1 MSLYLIIR
9 NVLAWWCQD
18 AYSWTHWQLINMIK
32 PDLYPITPCLG
43 LSVLLLSTF
52 LGLVLLINLHL
63 LPASVS
69 KNRFLLVSSAINSL
83 VSSDGSVTYSLRNR
97 TVLTPSDGFATLT
110 WSLEFPHPHPWG
122 TKLLDRL
129 VSKSRPSSTKRSRV
143 RSGYIQVNTLII
155 RVHYTYDTYTIRYD
169 PDAPP
174 YAYVIIIFTDLA
186 YLIISVQ
193 P

>member
-1 MSLYLIIR
+1 MFYYL
-9 NVLAWWCQD
+9 V
-18 AYSWTHWQLINMIK
+18 
-32 PDLYPITPCLG
+32 P
-43 LSVLLLSTF
+43 F

-69 KNRFLLVSSAINSL
+69 KNRFLFVSSAINSL

-110 WSLEFPHPHPWG
+110 WSLEIPHPWG

-129 VSKSRPSSTKRSRV
+129 VSKSRTSSTKRSRV

-155 RVHYTYDTYTIRYD
+155 RVRYTYDTYTIRYD

-174 YAYVIIIFTDLA
+174 YAYVIILFTDLA

>member
-1 MSLYLIIR
+1 MFYYL
-9 NVLAWWCQD
+9 VL
-18 AYSWTHWQLINMIK
+18 
-32 PDLYPITPCLG
+32 
-43 LSVLLLSTF
+43 F

-97 TVLTPSDGFATLT
+97 TVLTPSDGFTTLT
-110 WSLEFPHPHPWG
+110 WSLEFRHPHPWG

-129 VSKSRPSSTKRSRV
+129 VSKSRTSSTKRSRV

-155 RVHYTYDTYTIRYD
+155 RVRYTYDTYTIRYD
-169 PDAPP
+169 PDAPS

>member
-1 MSLYLIIR
+1 M
-9 NVLAWWCQD
+9 
-18 AYSWTHWQLINMIK
+18 
-32 PDLYPITPCLG
+32 
-43 LSVLLLSTF
+43 
-52 LGLVLLINLHL
+52 LLINLHL
-63 LPASVS
+63 LLTQPASVS
-69 KNRFLLVSSAINSL
+69 KNRFLFVSSAIDSL

-155 RVHYTYDTYTIRYD
+155 RVRYTYDTYTIRYD

-174 YAYVIIIFTDLA
+174 YAYVIILFTDLA

-193 P
+193 PYSRICCRLRDTRLCKCNKYSTATEGT